1 MMLSLVLLASLHRVT
16 PVRLATR
23 RGLGRG
29 LATAVATISAP
40 VLALDPKFPRI
51 DEGSD
56 KGTILTAKPLEW
68 IRVKRQLD
76 ADDKLGELED
86 PNSTDSPGSRLA
98 RVLRLED
105 AIRAMGPQL
114 ASVDGRALAL
124 AALLSPSF
132 ETKAIKKA
140 FNAYSDN
147 VFYEK
152 KDSDRAN
159 LYLAGGT
166 PPSSKQTIQYM
177 NRNDA
182 LDQVQ
187 LFRDELDY
195 LKKNP
200 AEQPEDAKAAQAAAV
215 KAFDNY
221 FALAPADD
229 VKAARAVVGPAGPGT
244 RN

>member
-1 MMLSLVLLASLHRVT
+1 M
-16 PVRLATR
+16 
-23 RGLGRG
+23 
-29 LATAVATISAP
+29 
-40 VLALDPKFPRI
+40 DPKFPRI

-76 ADDKLGELED
+76 ADDKLDELED
-86 PNSTDSPGSRLA
+86 PNSTDSPGARLA

-221 FALAPADD
+221 FALAPNEDI
-229 VKAARAVVGPAGPGT
+229 KAARAVVGPAGPGT